1 MGTSWARALG
11 AQRGGRV
18 RTRRWACPWAW
29 FRGYPVERRWLAESP
44 GEEPVEVGPAAEP
57 ASAKAAGKLRSPG
70 QCDGA
75 GGGSQRA
82 PGLDLRAG
90 LGPGAVLS
98 VRGGPT
104 VEVSAARA
112 GG

>member
-1 MGTSWARALG
+1 M
-11 AQRGGRV
+11 
-18 RTRRWACPWAW
+18 
-29 FRGYPVERRWLAESP
+29 
-44 GEEPVEVGPAAEP
+44 EVGPAAEP
-57 ASAKAAGKLRSPG
+57 ACAKAAGSLWSPG

-90 LGPGAVLS
+90 LGSGAVLP

-104 VEVSAARA
+104 VEWQPYVEKTNFDPALAPNSMQ
-112 GG
+112 GS